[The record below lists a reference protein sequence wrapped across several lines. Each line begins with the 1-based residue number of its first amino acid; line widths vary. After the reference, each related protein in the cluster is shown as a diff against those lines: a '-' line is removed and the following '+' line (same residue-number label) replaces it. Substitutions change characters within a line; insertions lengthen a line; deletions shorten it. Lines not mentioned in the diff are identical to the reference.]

1 MTTCWHYKYTKYTY
15 QSTYFKV
22 LSASVNS
29 HFVREVFMKVTIKK
43 LLGSRIKELRHGR
56 GLSQEQLAEIVDID
70 TKHLSRIETGLSA
83 PTVDRLDI
91 IADAL
96 NVEVRSLFEFGHLD
110 NREVQLAGIDKMLKQ
125 LDENDLKVIYRIVRS
140 FIG

>member
-1 MTTCWHYKYTKYTY
+1 MKTT
-15 QSTYFKV
+15 V
-22 LSASVNS
+22 
-29 HFVREVFMKVTIKK
+29 KK

-56 GLSQEQLAEIVDID
+56 GLSQEQLAEIVDVD

-83 PTVDRLDI
+83 PTVDRLEI

-96 NVEVRSLFEFGHLD
+96 DVEVHSLFEFGHLD

-125 LDENDLKVIYRIVRS
+125 LDGNDLKIIYRIVRS

>member
-1 MTTCWHYKYTKYTY
+1 MYQCRNIYTKYVY
-15 QSTYFKV
+15 WSTYFTV
-22 LSASVNS
+22 LSTSITS
-29 HFVREVFMKVTIKK
+29 HFDCEVIMKATVKK

-83 PTVDRLDI
+83 PTVDRLEI

-96 NVEVRSLFEFGHLD
+96 DVEVRSLFEFGHLD

-125 LDENDLKVIYRIVRS
+125 LDENDLKIIYRIVRS

>member
-1 MTTCWHYKYTKYTY
+1 
-15 QSTYFKV
+15 
-22 LSASVNS
+22 
-29 HFVREVFMKVTIKK
+29 MKATVKK

-56 GLSQEQLAEIVDID
+56 GLSQEQLAEIVDVD

-83 PTVDRLDI
+83 PTVDRLEI

-96 NVEVRSLFEFGHLD
+96 DVEVRSLFEFGHLD

-125 LDENDLKVIYRIVRS
+125 LDENDLKIIYRIVRS

>member
-1 MTTCWHYKYTKYTY
+1 
-15 QSTYFKV
+15 
-22 LSASVNS
+22 
-29 HFVREVFMKVTIKK
+29 MKVTIKK